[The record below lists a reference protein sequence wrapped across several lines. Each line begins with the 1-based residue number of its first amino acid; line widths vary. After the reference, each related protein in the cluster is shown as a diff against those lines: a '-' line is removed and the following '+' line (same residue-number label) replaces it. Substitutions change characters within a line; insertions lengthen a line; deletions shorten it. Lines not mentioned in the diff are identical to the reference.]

1 MLTEAQLQQFQD
13 VGYVILE
20 AMFAPEQMDELA
32 EHIDRLV
39 EAKEAMIAEAGG
51 AQGISR
57 AKEIVFAEHLAE
69 QNDAV
74 KAFIG
79 QPKLVG
85 LAVDTLG
92 PNVSLYWDQA
102 VYKRPETK
110 KDFPWHQDNGY
121 VPIVPEQYLTLWIAV
136 ADATL
141 ENGCIWVIP
150 GSHKQGVVK
159 HVSTPIGQQCY
170 FGEDP
175 GTPVPLKKGSLVA
188 FSSMLFHRSGPN
200 VSDTIRKGYVVQYS
214 DAAARHGITH
224 EPFERLMVAKDGKPV
239 LNVEF

>member
-1 MLTEAQLQQFQD
+1 MLSEKQLKQFDEQ
-13 VGYVILE
+13 GFVILE
-20 AMFAPEQMDELA
+20 DWFTAGEMDALA
-32 EHIDRLV
+32 GHIDALV
-39 EAKEAMIAEAGG
+39 QAKEAMIANAGG
-51 AQGISR
+51 TQGISR
-57 AKEIVFAEHLAE
+57 ANEIVFAEHLAA
-69 QNDAV
+69 QDDAV
-74 KAFIG
+74 KAFIA

-121 VPIVPEQYLTLWIAV
+121 TPVEPELYLTCWIAV

-150 GSHKQGVVK
+150 SSHKQGVVE
-159 HVSTPIGQQCY
+159 HVSTPIGRQCY
-170 FGEDP
+170 FGADP
-175 GTPVPLKKGSLVA
+175 GTAVPLKKGSLVA

-200 VSDTIRKGYVVQYS
+200 LSDTIRKGYVVQYS
-214 DAAARHGITH
+214 DAGARHGITK
-224 EPFERLMVAKDGKPV
+224 EPFNRLVVAKDGRV
-239 LNVEF
+239 IGNW